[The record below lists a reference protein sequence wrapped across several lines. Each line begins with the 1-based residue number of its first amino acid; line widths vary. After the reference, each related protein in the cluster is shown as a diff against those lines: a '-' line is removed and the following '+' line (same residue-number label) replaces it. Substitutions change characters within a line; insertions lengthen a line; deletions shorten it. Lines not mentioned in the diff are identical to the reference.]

1 MSATPALGVLL
12 RYFPKIMA
20 HIPTVT
26 DKNFQQ
32 EVLESEIPVVV
43 DFMAPWCGPCKMIA
57 PILQRLSQ
65 EYIGRVKFVELDT
78 DQYAALS
85 ARYGV
90 QKIPNL
96 TFFKNGEI
104 VDQLVGFLSAGQ
116 ISESVKKV
124 VE

>member
-1 MSATPALGVLL
+1 
-12 RYFPKIMA
+12 MA
-20 HIPTVT
+20 HISAVT
-26 DKNFQQ
+26 SENFQA
-32 EVLESEIPVVV
+32 EVLESKIPVVV

-57 PILQRLSQ
+57 PILKKLEE
-65 EYIGRVKFVELDT
+65 EYSGRVKFVELDT

-85 ARYGV
+85 AQYGV

-116 ISESVKKV
+116 ISTSVQKLLD
-124 VE
+124 

>member
-1 MSATPALGVLL
+1 
-12 RYFPKIMA
+12 MA
-20 HIPTVT
+20 HIPAVT
-26 DKNFQQ
+26 DVDFQQ

-57 PILQRLSQ
+57 PILKKLEQ
-65 EYIGRVKFVELDT
+65 EYSGRVKFVELDT
-78 DQYAALS
+78 DQYSALS
-85 ARYGV
+85 AQYGV

-116 ISESVKKV
+116 ITQSVEKV

>member
-1 MSATPALGVLL
+1 
-12 RYFPKIMA
+12 MA
-20 HIPTVT
+20 HIPAITGES
-26 DKNFQQ
+26 FQQ

-57 PILQRLSQ
+57 PILKNLEQ
-65 EYIGRVKFVELDT
+65 EYSGRVKFVELDT
-78 DQYAALS
+78 DQYSALS
-85 ARYGV
+85 AQYGV

-104 VDQLVGFLSAGQ
+104 VDQLVGFLSAAQ
-116 ISESVKKV
+116 IAQSVERV